1 MLPVANDQCA
11 DIGGVFLRFNGS
23 AMQLERAVRS
33 LLSDPT
39 DASNLS
45 EIVLVDNASTVDP
58 DAVERVAKVID
69 DPRIRILRN
78 RRNLGFAGGV
88 NAGIRL
94 LSSQARHVLLMNDDA
109 HLAAGALTHLRDA
122 LASASKTTFAM
133 APLLYLEDHPGIIES
148 IGMSVNRRSEARN
161 TGLGQFDIG
170 QFSHP
175 ARTLGPSFAAGLFRR
190 SAFEVDEVGPL
201 AEEYFLY
208 YEDVEWNWRANLLGY
223 TALTCPKAT
232 GTHAVSSSSRTDRA
246 VRTDYVIETI
256 EAIEAIEASYAFKHR
271 FIEANLLATA
281 ARCLDPSNA
290 IHVWAHRWPRLV
302 KGRVT
307 GRFPQATFGAAV
319 DSFRRLPQT
328 LRARRAIQ
336 RRRVVTDEQIFAL
349 EARLPIL
356 FDPVTYEPNFSWSS
370 LARTALA
377 AEAALIETGK
387 PGMAAQRFRELA
399 ELAGDQDTE
408 AAFGWIGNS
417 PLAPDFRRY
426 IDQLK

>member
-1 MLPVANDQCA
+1 MLPVVNDRSA
-11 DIGGVFLRFNGS
+11 DIGAVFLRFNGS

-39 DASNLS
+39 DAANLS

-58 DAVERVAKVID
+58 DAVERVTKAID
-69 DPRIRILRN
+69 DPRIRILHN
-78 RRNLGFAGGV
+78 SRNLGFAGGV

-94 LSSQARHVLLMNDDA
+94 LSPQARHVLLMNDDA
-109 HLAAGALTHLRDA
+109 HLALGSLTHLRDT
-122 LASASKTTFAM
+122 LASASESTFAV

-175 ARTLGPSFAAGLFRR
+175 ERTLGPSFAAGLFRR
-190 SAFEVDEVGPL
+190 SAFQVDQVGPL

-223 TALTCPKAT
+223 TALTCPTAT

-246 VRTDYVIETI
+246 V
-256 EAIEAIEASYAFKHR
+256 EASYAFKHR

-290 IHVWAHRWPRLV
+290 IQVWAHRWPRLV

-307 GRFPQATFGAAV
+307 GRFPQATFGAAL
-319 DSFRRLPQT
+319 DSFRRLPKT

-377 AEAALIETGK
+377 AEAALIETGQ
-387 PGMAAQRFRELA
+387 PGPEAQRFRELA
-399 ELAGDQDTE
+399 EVATE
-408 AAFGWIGNS
+408 QNARAAIGWFKDS
-417 PLAPDFRRY
+417 SLAPDFIRY
-426 IDQLK
+426 VDRLK